1 MPTEHPTDYT
11 TPQAARLLGLSTEAL
26 RKRIERA
33 GDDVRKRIF
42 KAPNGRDWL
51 IPEDVLPMLGF
62 VVGGRG
68 SDEAMLTAAFVDR
81 MIDARVAEARLELPR
96 DAQEALDRA
105 EAAAIERTIER
116 TTAVR
121 QRDEEARLKEAAEA
135 ALQEALA
142 TVETTRARLQR
153 LELAA
158 TRAVSIRNPWR
169 RRREL
174 RRLARVLQPEAM
186 D

>member
-1 MPTEHPTDYT
+1 MPTEHPTQYT

-33 GDDVRKRIF
+33 GDNVRKRIF
-42 KAPNGRDWL
+42 KASNGRDWL

-81 MIDARVAEARLELPR
+81 MIEARVAESRRELPR

-105 EAAAIERTIER
+105 EAAAIERT
-116 TTAVR
+116 TAIC
-121 QRDEEARLKEAAEA
+121 QRNEEARLKETAEA

-158 TRAVSIRNPWR
+158 TRAVSTRSPWR

-174 RRLARVLQPEAM
+174 RRLVRVLQSEPTG
-186 D
+186 